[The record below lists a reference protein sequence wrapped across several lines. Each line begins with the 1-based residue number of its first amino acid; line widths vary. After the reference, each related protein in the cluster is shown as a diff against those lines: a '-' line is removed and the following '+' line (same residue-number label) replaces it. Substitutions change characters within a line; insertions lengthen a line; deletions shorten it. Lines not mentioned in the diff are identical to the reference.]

1 MEKHEKRMK
10 NEKEVKE
17 LIEEKIDDKVCLNKN
32 VKYENIEVRK

>member
-17 LIEEKIDDKVCLNKN
+17 LVEEKIDDKVCLNKN
-32 VKYENIEVRK
+32 VKYENKEVRK